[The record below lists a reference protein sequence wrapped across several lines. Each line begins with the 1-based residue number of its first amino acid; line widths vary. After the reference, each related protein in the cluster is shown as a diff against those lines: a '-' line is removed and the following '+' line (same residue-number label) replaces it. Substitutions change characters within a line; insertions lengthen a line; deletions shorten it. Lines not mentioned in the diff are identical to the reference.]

1 MLQRLNHPNIIKVQ
15 GTGRAPLRDGRDVGF
30 MAVRFLDG
38 GILSD
43 RLNTTSPAQVA
54 GADAAHRKKAKEA
67 MEALAPPQP
76 MSSQSSSTIAEPTP
90 AHGGSPM
97 NIRMGSR
104 GSSTASGP
112 AVRGAERPPSPASWV
127 KRMSYAETLRCAEE
141 LADALRYACLYFS
154 Y

>member
-1 MLQRLNHPNIIKVQ
+1 MLQRLNHPNVIKVQ
-15 GTGRAPLRDGRDVGF
+15 GTGRAPLQDGTSVRF

-67 MEALAPPQP
+67 MGALGSAVGSATSVLGPTPTYGRNG
-76 MSSQSSSTIAEPTP
+76 SSS
-90 AHGGSPM
+90 
-97 NIRMGSR
+97 
-104 GSSTASGP
+104 SSSSSSSG
-112 AVRGAERPPSPASWV
+112 AAAAAAERPPSPASWV

-141 LADALRYACLYFS
+141 LADALR
-154 Y
+154 